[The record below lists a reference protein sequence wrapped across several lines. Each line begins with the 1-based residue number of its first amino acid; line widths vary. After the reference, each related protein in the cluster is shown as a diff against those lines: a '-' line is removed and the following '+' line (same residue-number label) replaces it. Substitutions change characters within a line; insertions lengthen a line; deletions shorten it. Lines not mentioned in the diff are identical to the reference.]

1 MDVNLTPTPVNPE
14 HARLDRERTDRQR
27 RLPGFDQDA
36 VAAARR
42 VGNWCWWFGL
52 SGGAGVGGGWC
63 GVSAYCGF

>member
-1 MDVNLTPTPVNPE
+1 MDVNLSPTPVNPE

-36 VAAARR
+36 VAAAR
-42 VGNWCWWFGL
+42 VLVIG
-52 SGGAGVGGGWC
+52 GGAGVGGGWC